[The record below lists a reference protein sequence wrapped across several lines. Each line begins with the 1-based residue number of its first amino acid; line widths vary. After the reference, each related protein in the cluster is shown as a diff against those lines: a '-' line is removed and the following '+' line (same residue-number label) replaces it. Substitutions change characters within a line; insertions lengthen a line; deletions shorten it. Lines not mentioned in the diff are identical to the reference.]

1 MSCFASS
8 CYRRPPP
15 RFASGSYDVT
25 VTLFKFAFSGVLH
38 ASEPQSQ
45 MSVCYRYESRSALP
59 GPLLSMRSMMCG
71 NRNPPP
77 AHKQASP
84 VGNGHHRAKE
94 QGFRAHPGQPQPRQ
108 HQHSPAGKGEWGLYR
123 GSYTNNRCADEASGG
138 NGPGMQDHV
147 RPHAH
152 AATGVTN
159 LRRCIHTKANAE
171 FLGTHYMPLQSTGAQ
186 SES

>member
-1 MSCFASS
+1 MFVLRYGMSCFASS

-77 AHKQASP
+77 CPQASQS
-84 VGNGHHRAKE
+84 R
-94 QGFRAHPGQPQPRQ
+94 
-108 HQHSPAGKGEWGLYR
+108 GEW
-123 GSYTNNRCADEASGG
+123 ASSRQGAGVQGPPRATPATAASAFARWEGG
-138 NGPGMQDHV
+138 M
-147 RPHAH
+147 
-152 AATGVTN
+152 
-159 LRRCIHTKANAE
+159 
-171 FLGTHYMPLQSTGAQ
+171 GAVQ
-186 SES
+186 RLLHEQ